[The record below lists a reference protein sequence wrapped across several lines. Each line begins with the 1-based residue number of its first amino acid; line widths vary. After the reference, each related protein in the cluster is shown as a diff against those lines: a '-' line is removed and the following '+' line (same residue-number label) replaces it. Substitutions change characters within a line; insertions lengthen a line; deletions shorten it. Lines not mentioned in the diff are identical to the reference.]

1 MSQIFLSSNFKGT
14 TMFTFTRRAFIMN
27 APLLIL
33 STKNIKTSVVNC
45 IPESSIRKWENDY
58 KRHRANENFYK
69 ASRKYY
75 ESLLSHDG
83 HMSRDL
89 VDSFRAAREIAQKYP
104 DDKFYQE
111 ILGEM
116 KNEVLEIRIFDNCM
130 LG

>member
-1 MSQIFLSSNFKGT
+1 MIS
-14 TMFTFTRRAFIMN
+14 FTRRAFIMN

-33 STKNIKTSVVNC
+33 STKNIKNSVVNC
-45 IPESSIRKWENDY
+45 IPESSIRKWEQDY
-58 KRHRANENFYK
+58 KLQRANENFHR

-83 HMSRDL
+83 HMSREL
-89 VDSFRAAREIAQKYP
+89 VDSFKEAREIAQTYP
-104 DDKFYQE
+104 DNKVYQE

-130 LG
+130 QT